1 MVRVAIL
8 TLCSALVGVTAA
20 LAQPPAAH
28 TLGEVVQGVN
38 RQMVKVYGS
47 GGFRGLN
54 SYGTGIVVS
63 ADGFV
68 LTAAS
73 PMLDTSELRVHLF
86 DGRRLLAKVI
96 VSEPELDAALLKIDM
111 VDDLPFFN
119 VAAAAKKPLA
129 QPGEPILGF
138 TNQFQI
144 ATREEAMT
152 VQRGVIASYAK
163 LHGKRGIFDAP
174 YQGDVYVVDAITNN
188 PGGAGGALTT
198 RRGELLGLIGK
209 ELKNGLSDTW
219 INYAV
224 PIQAL
229 ADFVSKGVKGDYKPI
244 VKPRP
249 TGGAGAFHGMILV
262 PNVVERTPP
271 FIEDVVR
278 NSPAAKAGLQADD
291 LIVYVDGEKITS
303 IKELHE
309 LIDHAQPG
317 TTVKLEIRR
326 GDRLMNVDI
335 KLEPLPS
342 RRKP

>member
-1 MVRVAIL
+1 MVRVSLLLLSLFLAEL
-8 TLCSALVGVTAA
+8 PAA
-20 LAQPPAAH
+20 SAQPNATP
-28 TLGEVVQGVN
+28 TLGEVVQRVN
-38 RQMVKVYGS
+38 RQMVKIYGS

-54 SYGTGIVVS
+54 SYGTGVLVS
-63 ADGFV
+63 ADGYV

-73 PMLDTSELRVHLF
+73 PMLDTSELRVHLY
-86 DGRRLLAKVI
+86 DGRRLFAKVI

-111 VDDLPFFN
+111 VDDLPFFD

-174 YQGDVYVVDAITNN
+174 YQGDVYVIDAITNN

-198 RRGELLGLIGK
+198 RRGELLGIIGK

-229 ADFVSKGVKGDYKPI
+229 AELVSKGVKGDYKPI

-249 TGGAGAFHGMILV
+249 TGGVGAFHGMILV

-278 NSPAAKAGLQADD
+278 NSPAARAGLQSDD

-303 IKELHE
+303 IKEFHD

-317 TTVKLEIRR
+317 ATIKLEIRR

-335 KLEPLPS
+335 KLEPLPPK
-342 RRKP
+342 RKP

>member
-1 MVRVAIL
+1 MVRVVFVL
-8 TLCSALVGVTAA
+8 GSLVLVMLPGAG
-20 LAQPPAAH
+20 AQPPAAH
-28 TLGEVVQGVN
+28 ALGEVVQRVN
-38 RQMVKVYGS
+38 RQMVKIYGS

-54 SYGTGIVVS
+54 SYGTGILVS
-63 ADGFV
+63 ANGFV

-73 PMLDTSELRVHLF
+73 PMLDTSELRVHLY
-86 DGRRLLAKVI
+86 DGRRLLAKV
-96 VSEPELDAALLKIDM
+96 VVTEPELDAALLKIDM
-111 VDDLPFFN
+111 VDDLPHFD
-119 VAAAAKKPLA
+119 VAAAAKRPLA

-144 ATREEAMT
+144 ATREETMT
-152 VQRGVIASYAK
+152 VQRGVISSYAK
-163 LHGKRGIFDAP
+163 LHGKRGIFEAP
-174 YQGDVYVVDAITNN
+174 YQGDVYIVDAITNN

-209 ELKNGLSDTW
+209 ELQNSLSDTW

-224 PIQAL
+224 PIQSL
-229 ADFVSKGVKGDYKPI
+229 AELVAKGVKGEYKPI
-244 VKPRP
+244 VRTRP
-249 TGGAGAFHGMILV
+249 TTGAGAFHGVILV

-271 FIEDVVR
+271 FIEDVVQ

-303 IKELHE
+303 IKEFHD

-317 TTVKLEIRR
+317 AVVKLEIRR
-326 GDRLMNVDI
+326 GDHLMNVDV
-335 KLEPLPS
+335 KLEPLPP

>member
-1 MVRVAIL
+1 
-8 TLCSALVGVTAA
+8 
-20 LAQPPAAH
+20 
-28 TLGEVVQGVN
+28 
-38 RQMVKVYGS
+38 
-47 GGFRGLN
+47 
-54 SYGTGIVVS
+54 
-63 ADGFV
+63 
-68 LTAAS
+68 
-73 PMLDTSELRVHLF
+73 MLDTSELRVHLY
-86 DGRRLLAKVI
+86 DGRRLMAKV
-96 VSEPELDAALLKIDM
+96 VVTEPELDAALLKIDM
-111 VDDLPFFN
+111 VEDLPHFD
-119 VAAAAKKPLA
+119 VAAVAKRPLA

-144 ATREEAMT
+144 ATREETLT
-152 VQRGVIASYAK
+152 VQRGVISSYAK

-174 YQGDVYVVDAITNN
+174 YQGDVYVIDAITNN

-219 INYAV
+219 INYAA
-224 PIQAL
+224 PIPAL
-229 ADFVSKGVKGDYKPI
+229 AEFVAKGIKGDYKPI
-244 VKPRP
+244 VRVQPI
-249 TGGAGAFHGMILV
+249 GGVGAFHGMVLV

-271 FIEDVVR
+271 FVEDVMQ

-303 IKELHE
+303 IKEFHD
-309 LIDHAQPG
+309 LIDHTQPG

-335 KLEPLPS
+335 KLEPLPP

>member
-1 MVRVAIL
+1 MLRVSVVASFLIFSM
-8 TLCSALVGVTAA
+8 CSPAS
-20 LAQPPAAH
+20 AQPPAAH
-28 TLGEVVQGVN
+28 ALGEVVQRVN
-38 RQMVKVYGS
+38 RQMVKIYGS

-54 SYGTGIVVS
+54 SYGTGILVS
-63 ADGFV
+63 ADGYV

-73 PMLDTSELRVHLF
+73 PMLDTSELRVHLY
-86 DGRRLLAKVI
+86 DGRRLMAKV
-96 VSEPELDAALLKIDM
+96 VVTEPELDAALLKIDM
-111 VDDLPFFN
+111 VEDLPHFD
-119 VAAAAKKPLA
+119 VAAVAKRPLA

-144 ATREEAMT
+144 ATREETLT
-152 VQRGVIASYAK
+152 VQRGVISSYAK

-174 YQGDVYVVDAITNN
+174 YQGEVYVIDAITNN

-224 PIQAL
+224 PIPAL
-229 ADFVSKGVKGDYKPI
+229 AEFVAKGIKGDYKPI
-244 VKPRP
+244 VRVQPV
-249 TGGAGAFHGMILV
+249 GGVGAFHGMVLV

-271 FIEDVVR
+271 FVEDVLQ

-303 IKELHE
+303 IKEFHD
-309 LIDHAQPG
+309 LIDHIQPG

-335 KLEPLPS
+335 KLEPLPP

>member
-1 MVRVAIL
+1 MIRMRGLFGIFAAV
-8 TLCSALVGVTAA
+8 TLPCAS
-20 LAQPPAAH
+20 AQPPGAH
-28 TLGEVVQGVN
+28 RLGEVVERVN
-38 RQMVKVYGS
+38 RQMVKIYGS

-54 SYGTGIVVS
+54 SYGTGIMVT
-63 ADGFV
+63 ADGYV

-73 PMLDTSELRVHLF
+73 PMLDTSELRVHLY
-86 DGRRLLAKVI
+86 DGRRMLAKVVI
-96 VSEPELDAALLKIDM
+96 TEPELDAALLKIDM
-111 VDDLPFFN
+111 VEDLPHFD
-119 VAAAAKKPLA
+119 VAAAIKRPLA

-144 ATREEAMT
+144 ATREERMT

-174 YQGDVYVVDAITNN
+174 YQGGVYLVDAITNN

-198 RRGELLGLIGK
+198 RHGELLGLIGK
-209 ELKNGLSDTW
+209 ELRNSLSDTW

-229 ADFVSKGVKGDYKPI
+229 GDFVTKGTQGKYQPI
-244 VKPRP
+244 VRARP
-249 TGGAGAFHGMILV
+249 TGGPGAFHGMILV

-271 FIEDVVR
+271 FVEDIIG
-278 NSPAAKAGLQADD
+278 NSPAARAGIQADD

-303 IKELHE
+303 IKEFHD
-309 LIDHAQPG
+309 LIDHTQSA
-317 TTVKLEIRR
+317 TVKLRFV
-326 GDRLMNVDI
+326 GDRLSMSRSSD
-335 KLEPLPS
+335 PLPP